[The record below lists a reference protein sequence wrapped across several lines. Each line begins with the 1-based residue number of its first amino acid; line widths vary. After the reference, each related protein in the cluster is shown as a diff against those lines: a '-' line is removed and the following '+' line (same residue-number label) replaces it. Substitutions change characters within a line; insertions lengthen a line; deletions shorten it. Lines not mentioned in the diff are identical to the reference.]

1 MSADAVVLALHAYRS
16 EIWDSQYAGLR
27 RYCLPR
33 GWDVMDCCFPSVPDF
48 DRVRRLLK
56 GGKIIG
62 IVTSLPVPLPKDILS
77 KQPVVCFDC
86 EVSGLM
92 EGCPDVRHDAAYT
105 AHLAARELSSL
116 SIRNFA
122 YVHAASALYWSHAR
136 CAAFKREIAA
146 RGGVLSSV
154 FSMHGVCDRRRL
166 VPALSRWV
174 SDLPKPCGIFAANDE
189 TAEPLLSACAR
200 VGIQIPKDVA
210 VIGVDDNQLVCTTVS
225 PSLSSIAPDWEAGAF
240 ISALILDRLL
250 KGRTVGMRHTFRPL
264 GVIGRESTSRT
275 SEVVNAR
282 VVKAVDAIRFRA
294 CEGLKARDVVEI
306 MGCSRRLAELRFRE
320 VTGKSILEEIRR
332 VRYEN
337 ARLLL
342 SQTDV
347 PMDVVANRSGWASLP
362 SFCREFKELTG
373 LTPAEWRR
381 KSSSEA

>member
-1 MSADAVVLALHAYRS
+1 MTGASWFPPYR
-16 EIWDSQYAGLR
+16 
-27 RYCLPR
+27 
-33 GWDVMDCCFPSVPDF
+33 
-48 DRVRRLLK
+48 
-56 GGKIIG
+56 
-62 IVTSLPVPLPKDILS
+62 
-77 KQPVVCFDC
+77 
-86 EVSGLM
+86 
-92 EGCPDVRHDAAYT
+92 
-105 AHLAARELSSL
+105 
-116 SIRNFA
+116 
-122 YVHAASALYWSHAR
+122 
-136 CAAFKREIAA
+136 
-146 RGGVLSSV
+146 
-154 FSMHGVCDRRRL
+154 
-166 VPALSRWV
+166 
-174 SDLPKPCGIFAANDE
+174 PKPCGIFAANDE

-240 ISALILDRLL
+240 MAASTLDRLL
-250 KGRTVGMRHTFRPL
+250 KGRAVGMRLTFRPL
-264 GVIGRESTSRT
+264 GVIGRESTART

-282 VVKAVDAIRFRA
+282 VVKAVDAIRCRA
-294 CEGLKARDVVEI
+294 CEGLKAREVVKL

>member
-16 EIWDSQYAGLR
+16 EVWDSQYAGLR

-77 KQPVVCFDC
+77 RQPVVCFDC

-92 EGCPDVRHDAAYT
+92 EGCPDIRHDATYT

-122 YVHAASALYWSHAR
+122 YVHAPSALYWSHAR
-136 CAAFKREIAA
+136 CAAFELEVAA
-146 RGGVLSSV
+146 RGGVFSDA
-154 FSMHGVCDRRRL
+154 FSMPGIHDRRKL

-225 PSLSSIAPDWEAGAF
+225 PALSSIAPDWEAGAF
-240 ISALILDRLL
+240 MSASILDRLL

-381 KSSSEA
+381 KSGLDE

>member
-1 MSADAVVLALHAYRS
+1 MASDAVVLALHAYRS

-33 GWDVMDCCFPSVPDF
+33 GWDVVDCCFPLAPDF

-56 GGKIIG
+56 AKEVAG

-92 EGCPDVRHDAAYT
+92 EGCPDIRHDATYT

-122 YVHAASALYWSHAR
+122 YVHAPSALYWSHAR
-136 CAAFKREIAA
+136 CAAFELEVAA
-146 RGGVLSSV
+146 RGGVFSDA
-154 FSMHGVCDRRRL
+154 FSMPGIHDRRKL
-166 VPALSRWV
+166 VPALSRWA
-174 SDLPKPCGIFAANDE
+174 SGLPKPCGIFAANDE
-189 TAEPLLSACAR
+189 TAVLFLSACTKAGIR
-200 VGIQIPKDVA
+200 VPRDVA
-210 VIGVDDNQLVCTTVS
+210 VIGVDDNQSACTSVS
-225 PSLSSIAPDWEAGAF
+225 PTLSSIAPDWEAGAF
-240 ISALILDRLL
+240 ISASILDRLL

-282 VVKAVDAIRFRA
+282 VVKAA
-294 CEGLKARDVVEI
+294 
-306 MGCSRRLAELRFRE
+306 RRLAELRFRE

>member
-1 MSADAVVLALHAYRS
+1 MTADAVVLALHSYRND
-16 EIWDSQYAGLR
+16 ILDSQLAGLR
-27 RYCLPR
+27 RYCMQR
-33 GWDVMDCCFPSVPDF
+33 KWDVIDYCFPGVPDF
-48 DRVRRLLK
+48 GRVRRMLK
-56 GGKIIG
+56 ARNVLG

-77 KQPVVCFDC
+77 RQPVVCFDC

-92 EGCPDVRHDAAYT
+92 DGCPDVRHDAAYT
-105 AHLAARELSSL
+105 AQLAARELSSL

-122 YVHAASALYWSHAR
+122 YVHAASALYWSETR
-136 CAAFKREIAA
+136 CAAFRREIAA

-154 FSMHGVCDRRRL
+154 FSLPGVCDRRRL
-166 VPALSRWV
+166 LPALARWV
-174 SDLPKPCGIFAANDE
+174 SGLPKPCGVFAANDE
-189 TAEPLLSACAR
+189 TAVPLLCACAKAGVR
-200 VGIQIPKDVA
+200 VPRDVA
-210 VIGVDDNQLVCTTVS
+210 VIGVDDNQLVCTS
-225 PSLSSIAPDWEAGAF
+225 SRPSLSSIAPDWDAGAF
-240 ISALILDRLL
+240 MAASTIDRLR
-250 KGRTVGMRHTFRPL
+250 KGRTVGMRLTFRPL
-264 GVIGRESTSRT
+264 GVIGRESTART

-282 VVKAVDAIRFRA
+282 VVKAVDAIRSRA

-337 ARLLL
+337 ARLIL